1 MEKKENYPIEAVL
14 FVFCFIQEAEDMEQQ
29 FHYKLPFHEK

>member
-14 FVFCFIQEAEDMEQQ
+14 FVFYLGSRRYGTIVP
-29 FHYKLPFHEK
+29 L